1 MHMENAATHCCP
13 YCGRTLVR
21 PNEGE
26 TTPVALAGRLSRPTY
41 IETRLRDINI
51 GLALGLAVVLFMD
64 IGVFVR
70 RDFTAFGFATN
81 VLVAFGLSVLL
92 ALWYWRMR
100 VETAATN
107 AEAYAAYTKRMEM
120 WNHTW
125 YCDQCAA
132 VFVREQ

>member
-1 MHMENAATHCCP
+1 MGYAH
-13 YCGRTLVR
+13 
-21 PNEGE
+21 GE
-26 TTPVALAGRLSRPTY
+26 CSDALLPLLRAHARSPERRRDDAGRP
-41 IETRLRDINI
+41 
-51 GLALGLAVVLFMD
+51 
-64 IGVFVR
+64 R
-70 RDFTAFGFATN
+70 RQA